1 MADLDW
7 VLALKNKFSDTV
19 EEISSGCLVLPGED
33 IFRAINFLKREYEFD
48 YLMNL
53 TAIDYKDKLA
63 VVYNLYSFRLK
74 GKLGLK
80 VFLLL
85 DNPAIESLTE
95 IYPAANWQEREAFD
109 LMGIKFIGHP
119 DLRRILLPD
128 DYIGRPLRKDYIK
141 EGFIPMPV
149 V

>member
-1 MADLDW
+1 MVDTDW

-19 EEISSGCLVLPGED
+19 EETPSGCLVLPGED
-33 IFRAINFLKREYEFD
+33 IFRAINFLKREYGFD

-53 TAIDYKDKLA
+53 AAIDYKDKLA

-74 GKLGLK
+74 GKVCLK
-80 VFLLL
+80 VFLLR
-85 DNPAIESLTE
+85 DNSAIESLTG

-109 LMGIKFIGHP
+109 LMGIKFTGHP

-128 DYIGRPLRKDYIK
+128 DYIGYPLRKDYTR
-141 EGFIPMPV
+141 EGFVPMPAV
-149 V
+149 

>member
-1 MADLDW
+1 MVDTDW

-19 EEISSGCLVLPGED
+19 AEVSSGCLVLPAED
-33 IFRAINFLKREYEFD
+33 IFRAINLLKREYSFD

-53 TAIDYKDKLA
+53 AAIDYKDKLA

-74 GKLGLK
+74 GKVCLK
-80 VFLLL
+80 VFLPR

-128 DYIGRPLRKDYIK
+128 DYIGHPLRKDYTK
-141 EGFIPMPV
+141 EGFVPMPAV
-149 V
+149 

>member
-19 EEISSGCLVLPGED
+19 EEAPSGCLVLPGED
-33 IFRAINFLKREYEFD
+33 IFRAVNFLKREYGFD

-53 TAIDYKDKLA
+53 AAVDYKDRLA
-63 VVYNLYSFRLK
+63 VVYNLYSFK
-74 GKLGLK
+74 FKEKANLK
-80 VFLLL
+80 VILPR
-85 DNPAIESLTE
+85 DNPAIESITE
-95 IYPAANWQEREAFD
+95 IYAAANWQEREAFD
-109 LMGIKFIGHP
+109 LMGINFTGHQ

-141 EGFIPMPV
+141 EGFIPMHV